1 MNPDSI
7 RCKPCQ
13 KPIMDHL
20 DIENAKKRI
29 WNRMQSKLPDRGL
42 SPYQSLLSTIRDAS
56 SPTVSRLS
64 RVQYKEHLLDILPDR
79 VAPAFSLR
87 RIWSVG
93 SLLAVLSV
101 ILMPVLQKVPM
112 ASASSVNKLEVV
124 EGQVLVNGTL
134 VTENRLIEEGDR
146 VETLEGSMAHLYF
159 VDDSRM
165 TLAPQTVV
173 DIVDTQ
179 INPLNRAD
187 TKVTVNQ
194 ESGRAWIQVLN
205 LVSSN
210 DSYFLVTF
218 PDGEVQVDTRASFDL
233 AVGEETRVSVARNL
247 VDLSLSGE
255 ETAYAGTLGQ
265 GAEIIK
271 NVDSIQTETI
281 PTEREEELWWEFNYT
296 YGNTYAQVLDEQYK
310 EENTLHATI
319 LPTHPLYFLK
329 TFREDVQVSLAF
341 TSSAKEELL
350 VQQAE
355 NRLDEAQALF
365 AQGETEVAQETLDEY
380 QATVEEALINTDNP
394 VLLAKLEVTQ
404 KQMLTTAEVDEST
417 ELLED
422 HLTSSSALLSS
433 SLEGKTEVKMLS
445 ASQKLDR
452 VPDLISNGDYEQALS
467 DLLAYQAE
475 SLSILTELEDVPME
489 ERADV
494 VSALLDQKL
503 EDIQHLRVI
512 ASMPETAEL
521 VNIDTQML
529 EQMSMMVLSL
539 KEQQL
544 SDLSTFFESTDYDV
558 EVQYGLYNRL
568 KGDTEIDEEL
578 AEQFQSVEDKIQ
590 DPVNTEVTPVIEIE
604 EVEELI
610 PHSNETQE

>member
-1 MNPDSI
+1 
-7 RCKPCQ
+7 
-13 KPIMDHL
+13 MDHL

-64 RVQYKEHLLDILPDR
+64 RVQHKEHLLDVLPDR

-194 ESGRAWIQVLN
+194 ESGRAWVQVLN

-271 NVDSIQTETI
+271 DADSIQTETI

-404 KQMLTTAEVDEST
+404 KQMLTTAEVDENT
-417 ELLED
+417 VLLED

-475 SLSILTELEDVPME
+475 SLSILTELENVPME
-489 ERADV
+489 ERAEV

-521 VNIDTQML
+521 VDIDSQML

-578 AEQFQSVEDKIQ
+578 AEQFQSVEDEIQ

-604 EVEELI
+604 EVVTEPVEEEE
-610 PHSNETQE
+610 STDE

>member
-1 MNPDSI
+1 
-7 RCKPCQ
+7 
-13 KPIMDHL
+13 MDHL

-42 SPYQSLLSTIRDAS
+42 SPYQSLLSTIRDTS
-56 SPTVSRLS
+56 SPTISRLS
-64 RVQYKEHLLDILPDR
+64 RVQYKEHLLDVLPDR
-79 VAPAFSLR
+79 VTPTFSLR

-93 SLLAVLSV
+93 ALFTVLSV
-101 ILMPVLQKVPM
+101 ILMPVLQKVPTT
-112 ASASSVNKLEVV
+112 SAAAVNKLEVV
-124 EGQVLVNGTL
+124 EGQILVNGHL
-134 VTENRLIEEGDR
+134 VTEDRLVEAGDR
-146 VETLEGSMAHLYF
+146 VETLEGSMAHIYF

-165 TLAPQTVV
+165 TLAPKTVI

-194 ESGRAWIQVLN
+194 ESGRAWVQVLN

-210 DSYFLVTF
+210 DSYFMVTF
-218 PDGEVQVDTRASFDL
+218 PNGDVQVDTRASFDL

-247 VDLSLSGE
+247 VDLSMIGE

-271 NVDSIQTETI
+271 DADSIQSETI
-281 PTEREEELWWEFNYT
+281 PSEREEELWWEFNYT
-296 YGNTYAQVLDEQYK
+296 YGNTYAQLLDAQYK
-310 EENTLHATI
+310 EENILHATI

-329 TFREDVQVSLAF
+329 TLREEVQVSLAF
-341 TSSAKEELL
+341 TSSAKQELL
-350 VQQAE
+350 VRQAE
-355 NRLDEAQALF
+355 NRLDEAQVLL
-365 AQGETEVAQETLDEY
+365 AQGKTSAAQETLNEY
-380 QATVEEALINTDNP
+380 QATVEGALTNTDNP

-404 KQMLTTAEVDEST
+404 KQMLTAAEVDENT
-417 ELLED
+417 ELLEG

-433 SLEGKTEVKMLS
+433 SLGGKTEVKMLS

-452 VPDLISNGDYEQALS
+452 VPDLISNGNYEQALS
-467 DLLAYQAE
+467 DLLAYQAD

-489 ERADV
+489 ERAGV
-494 VSALLDQKL
+494 VSVLLNQKL

-512 ASMPETAEL
+512 ASMPETSDL
-521 VNIDTQML
+521 VNIDSQML

-544 SDLSTFFESTDYDV
+544 SDLSAFFESTDYDV
-558 EVQYGLYNRL
+558 EVQYSLYNRL
-568 KGDTEIDEEL
+568 KGDTEINEEL
-578 AEQFQSVEDKIQ
+578 TEQFQSVEDKIQ
-590 DPVNTEVTPVIEIE
+590 NSVNTKVTPVIELK
-604 EVEELI
+604 EVEEI
-610 PHSNETQE
+610 HEEN